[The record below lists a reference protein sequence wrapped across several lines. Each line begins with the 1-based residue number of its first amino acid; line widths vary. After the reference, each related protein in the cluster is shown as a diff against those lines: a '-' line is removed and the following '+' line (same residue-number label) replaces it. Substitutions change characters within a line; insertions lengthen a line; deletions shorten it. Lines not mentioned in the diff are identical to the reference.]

1 MKAKFGAIVVDG
13 RGKAGGHVFS
23 KNRGGSYMRTKVT
36 PSNPQSNSQQST
48 RASLTRFAQGF
59 RALTA
64 TQIAAWNNAVDSFK
78 STNIF
83 GDVKNPSGINLY
95 VRLNTLVILAGGTA
109 LTSPPLPAAVAAL
122 TALSATAAAGT
133 PALSVV
139 FAPTPVPANHTL
151 VIEATRQSSP
161 GVSAFKGKS
170 TVITTVAAAGTS
182 PVDMLAA
189 YTAKYGTLVAGQK
202 IGINAYFI
210 DKVTGQKGT
219 PLFTTLVIAA

>member
-1 MKAKFGAIVVDG
+1 MKAKFGAIIVDG

-36 PSNPQSNSQQST
+36 PSNPQTNAQQST
-48 RASLTRFAQGF
+48 RASLTRFAQAF

-64 TQIAAWNNAVDSFK
+64 VQIAAWNAAVESFK

-83 GDVKNPSGINLY
+83 GDIKNPSGINLY
-95 VRLNTLVILAGGTA
+95 VRLNTLLVQSGNAAIST
-109 LTSPPLPAAVAAL
+109 PPLPTAVTAL
-122 TALSATAAAGT
+122 TALSAAV
-133 PALSVV
+133 SVGGDTFV
-139 FAPTPVPANHTL
+139 LTFAPTPVPAGHTL
-151 VIEATRQSSP
+151 MVYATRQSSP

-170 TVITTVAAAGTS
+170 TVIAVVAAAATS
-182 PVDMLAA
+182 PDDLLTA

-210 DKVTGQKGT
+210 DKLTGQKGT
-219 PLFTTLVIAA
+219 PLFISIIVGA

>member
-23 KNRGGSYMRTKVT
+23 KNRGGAYMRTKVT
-36 PSNPQSNSQQST
+36 PANPQSTSQQST

-59 RALTA
+59 RALSVA
-64 TQIAAWNNAVDSFK
+64 NIAAWNGAVESFK

-95 VRLNTLVILAGGTA
+95 VRLNTLIVLAGGTP
-109 LTSPPLPAAVAAL
+109 LTAPPLPAAVSAL

-151 VIEATRQSSP
+151 IIEATKQLSP
-161 GVSAFKGKS
+161 GVSSFKGKA
-170 TVITTVAAAGTS
+170 TVITTVAAAATS
-182 PVDMLAA
+182 PVDLLTA
-189 YTAKYGTLVAGQK
+189 YNAKYGTLVAGLK
-202 IGINAYFI
+202 INIRAYFV
-210 DKVTGQKGT
+210 DKLTGQKGT
-219 PLFTTLVIAA
+219 PLSYTVVIAA

>member
-23 KNRGGSYMRTKVT
+23 KNRGGAYMRTKVT
-36 PSNPQSNSQQST
+36 PSNPQSSSQQST

-59 RALTA
+59 RSLTA
-64 TQIAAWNNAVDSFK
+64 SQIAAWNSAVDGFK

-83 GDVKNPSGINLY
+83 GDIKNPSGINLY
-95 VRLNTLVILAGGTA
+95 VRLNTLIVLAGGTA
-109 LTSPPLPAAVAAL
+109 ITSPPLPTAVSAL

-139 FAPTPVPANHTL
+139 FAPSPVPANHTL
-151 VIEATRQSSP
+151 VIEATKQSSP

-170 TVITTVAAAGTS
+170 TVIMTDAAAATT

-202 IGINAYFI
+202 IGINAYFVN
-210 DKVTGQKGT
+210 KLTGLKGT
-219 PLFTTLVIAA
+219 PLFTTVVIAA